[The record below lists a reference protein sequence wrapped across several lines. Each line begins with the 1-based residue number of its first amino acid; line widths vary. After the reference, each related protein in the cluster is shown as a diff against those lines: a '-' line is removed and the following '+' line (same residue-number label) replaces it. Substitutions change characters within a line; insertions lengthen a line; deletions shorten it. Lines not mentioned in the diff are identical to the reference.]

1 MTATSTATSSGDASR
16 VRLGRS
22 PAAGYFTAFL
32 VLGMGLS
39 VAGPAL
45 PHLREQAGVG
55 IGSSGFVLAGQS
67 FGYII
72 GSLAAGR
79 PYDRGAGHRL
89 LVGAALVVFAAVFTS
104 TFVSD
109 LWLVV
114 VMFAVIGLA
123 GAALDVGANTL
134 LVWSQPP
141 ERVGSRLN
149 ALHLCFGIGALAT
162 PVVVSLSFDWSDDLT
177 AVAVVIAA
185 GVAVMAAVLHGTT
198 EPVRRE
204 AAHHDEVDAPHLSP
218 AFVLLCLFF
227 FLYVGAEVTFAGWL
241 TTYGDELDLGDAAA
255 GLLASVFWAGF
266 VLGRV
271 VAIDLT
277 RRISLPVALIGSCT
291 LATAAT
297 FVLAIGDGVTAVV
310 WGATAVI
317 GFALGPQ
324 YATML
329 AFGDQRLRLSGSS
342 TSLLI
347 ASSGVGG
354 LLLPIATGWVLDTWG
369 ATYLPWAV
377 CLAGALTTAVAVAVV
392 EVGQRPP
399 LTSRNAP
406 VT

>member
-1 MTATSTATSSGDASR
+1 MTPTSTDDVAR
-16 VRLGRS
+16 VRPSRS
-22 PAAGYFTAFL
+22 PVAGYLTAFL

-45 PHLREQAGVG
+45 PHLRDQAGVG
-55 IGSSGFVLAGQS
+55 IGASGFVLAGQS
-67 FGYII
+67 FGYIV

-89 LVGAALVVFAAVFTS
+89 LVGASLVVFAAVFAT
-104 TFVSD
+104 TLVSE
-109 LWLVV
+109 LWLIVGV
-114 VMFAVIGLA
+114 FAIIGLA

-149 ALHLCFGIGALAT
+149 ALHLCFGLGALAT
-162 PVVVSLSFDWSDDLT
+162 PLVVSRSFDRTDDLT
-177 AVAVVIAA
+177 IVAVVIAV
-185 GVAVMAAVLHGTT
+185 GVVVMAVLLRGTPQ
-198 EPVRRE
+198 PVRRE
-204 AAHHDEVDAPHLSP
+204 PAHHHEAEATHLSL

-227 FLYVGAEVTFAGWL
+227 FLYVGAEVTFAGWI
-241 TTYGDELDLGDAAA
+241 TTYGDELDLGGADAA

-266 VLGRV
+266 VVGRV

-277 RRISLPVALIGSCT
+277 RRISLPVALVGSCT

-297 FVLAIGDGVTAVV
+297 LVLAIGDDAAAVV
-310 WGATAVI
+310 WAATAVI

-329 AFGDQRLRLSGSS
+329 AFGDQRLRLSGAS
-342 TSLLI
+342 TSLII

-354 LLLPIATGWVLDTWG
+354 LILPIATGWVLDTWG
-369 ATYLPWAV
+369 ATLLPWAV
-377 CLAGALTTAVAVAVV
+377 CVACGLTTAVAVAVIV
-392 EVGQRPP
+392 VGQRPP
-399 LTSRNAP
+399 VTSRNAP